1 MVIQLLVADGTWIV
15 VEVSVG
21 GQGIAGDIWLSKDGE
36 QWEVASAGWL
46 DEVDGGCVKYWAS
59 SMASTYWEG
68 GVILGRECVKFWK
81 VLLMDGRDVTV
92 TGAGGQESGSRPCWM
107 RSGGRGDSY
116 GKRQVLDGVTSGRQ
130 SAEFRSASLMDD
142 ECVWRWRSALWDE
155 AVLDD
160 IWWWLQVD
168 GGHVEVSYCIADL
181 LWRWL
186 MDEDDKYC
194 MAFPLVFLWAA
205 VKQVLAG
212 LQTAGCGEASSG
224 GWETKAWGVMDG
236 QSWGSMYTCQ
246 PLLVSLD
253 HGRFCPRN
261 TGYPFR

>member
-1 MVIQLLVADGTWIV
+1 MVVQLLVADGTWL
-15 VEVSVG
+15 VG

-46 DEVDGGCVKYWAS
+46 DEVDGGCVKYWTS

-68 GVILGRECVKFWK
+68 GVMTGREWVKFWK
-81 VLLMDGRDVTV
+81 ASLMDGRDV

-160 IWWWLQVD
+160 IWWWLLVD
-168 GGHVEVSYCIADL
+168 GGHVKYRTASLIYWEGGWWMKMTSTV
-181 LWRWL
+181 WR
-186 MDEDDKYC
+186 
-194 MAFPLVFLWAA
+194 FLWAA

-212 LQTAGCGEASSG
+212 L
-224 GWETKAWGVMDG
+224 
-236 QSWGSMYTCQ
+236 
-246 PLLVSLD
+246 
-253 HGRFCPRN
+253 
-261 TGYPFR
+261 

>member
-1 MVIQLLVADGTWIV
+1 MECFGKLGKEAVVISSTEKLGSGSWHSECWTAENCGGRMVIQLLVADGTWL
-15 VEVSVG
+15 VG

-46 DEVDGGCVKYWAS
+46 DEVDGGCVKYWTS

-68 GVILGRECVKFWK
+68 GVMTGREWVKFWK
-81 VLLMDGRDVTV
+81 ASLMNGRDVTV
-92 TGAGGQESGSRPCWM
+92 IGSGGQESGSRPCWM

-160 IWWWLQVD
+160 IWWWLLVD
-168 GGHVEVSYCIADL
+168 GGHVKYRTASLIYWEGGWWMKMTSTV
-181 LWRWL
+181 WR
-186 MDEDDKYC
+186 
-194 MAFPLVFLWAA
+194 FLWAA

-212 LQTAGCGEASSG
+212 L
-224 GWETKAWGVMDG
+224 
-236 QSWGSMYTCQ
+236 
-246 PLLVSLD
+246 
-253 HGRFCPRN
+253 
-261 TGYPFR
+261 